1 MTLARR
7 ELLAYGALGL
17 PLAMAALPVY
27 VHAPKYYGG
36 DLGVNL
42 AAMGVILLLLRIV
55 DAVQDPW
62 LGHLSDRYAARPH
75 GRLFFVVLAVP
86 LLALGFY
93 ALFNPP
99 AGVSLTLWFAATL
112 FVVYLAFS
120 LASISYQALGAEL
133 SRDPHERTR
142 VTATREGL
150 ALVGVLI
157 AAAAPE
163 LLKRDGE
170 SGLPLFALL
179 FIPLL
184 LVASQ
189 ITVGGTPRPAAAPAP
204 ASEASVFG
212 SLRVSL
218 GNRRFRHLLAVFV
231 LGGVAASIPATL
243 VLFFVDDVLGA
254 ESMAGAFLATYFLAG
269 AAGMVFWVK
278 LAGLIGK
285 RNAWVASMLLAIVAF
300 VWAFT
305 LGRGDTTAFLVICA
319 LSGLALG
326 ADLAIP
332 PSILAD
338 VIDWGRGG
346 AGPAQEGGYFG
357 LWSLVTK
364 LNLALAA
371 GIALP
376 LLPLFGYQPG
386 ADNDATALTALAAAY
401 ALIPC
406 ALKALAAGLLLA
418 APLSPAPAGA
428 AAPHGG

>member
-1 MTLARR
+1 MTLSRR

-27 VHAPKYYGG
+27 VHAPKFYG
-36 DLGVNL
+36 DTLGVNL
-42 AAMGVILLLLRIV
+42 AAMGFILLALRIV

-75 GRLFFVVLAVP
+75 GRLFFVMLAVP

-99 AGVSLTLWFAATL
+99 PGVSLTLWFAGTL

-120 LASISYQALGAEL
+120 LANISYQALGAEL

-170 SGLPLFALL
+170 SGLPLFAAL

-184 LVASQ
+184 LVSAKV
-189 ITVGGTPRPAAAPAP
+189 TLGGTPRPAAAAA
-204 ASEASVFG
+204 ASEASPLD
-212 SLRVSL
+212 SLL
-218 GNRRFRHLLAVFV
+218 LALANRRFRHLLAVYV
-231 LGGVAASIPATL
+231 PGGVAAAIPATL

-278 LAGLIGK
+278 LAGAIGK
-285 RNAWVASMLLAIVAF
+285 KNAWVAGMLLAIAAF

-305 LGRGDTTAFLVICA
+305 LERGDTAAFLVICA

-386 ADNDATALTALAAAY
+386 ADNDAAALTALAAAY

-406 ALKALAAGLLLA
+406 VLKALAAGLLMA
-418 APLSPAPAGA
+418 APLATAPAGA
-428 AAPHGG
+428 AAPKGG

>member
-1 MTLARR
+1 MTLSRR

-27 VHAPKYYGG
+27 VHAPKFYG
-36 DLGVNL
+36 DTLGVNL
-42 AAMGVILLLLRIV
+42 AAMGLILLALRIV

-75 GRLFFVVLAVP
+75 GRLYFVMLAVP

-99 AGVSLTLWFAATL
+99 AGVDLTLWFAGTL

-120 LASISYQALGAEL
+120 LANISYQALGAEL
-133 SRDPHERTR
+133 SRDPHQRTR
-142 VTATREGL
+142 VTAAREGL

-163 LLKRDGE
+163 LLTRGGE
-170 SGLPLFALL
+170 SGLPLFSLL

-184 LVASQ
+184 LIASHV
-189 ITVGGTPRPAAAPAP
+189 TLGGTPRPAVSAP
-204 ASEASVFG
+204 SDTSVFG
-212 SLRVSL
+212 SLRVAL
-218 GNRRFRHLLAVFV
+218 ANRRFRHLLAVFV

-254 ESMAGAFLATYFLAG
+254 EDMAGAFLAVYFLAG
-269 AAGMVFWVK
+269 AAGMLFWVR
-278 LAGLIGK
+278 LAKSIGK
-285 RNAWVASMLLAIVAF
+285 KNAWFASMVLAIVAF

-305 LGRGDTTAFLVICA
+305 LGPGDTIAFLVICA

-376 LLPLFGYQPG
+376 LLPLAGYQPG
-386 ADNDATALTALAAAY
+386 GPNDAAALTALAAAY

-406 ALKALAAGLLLA
+406 VLKALAAGLLMA
-418 APLSPAPAGA
+418 APLATAPAGA
-428 AAPHGG
+428 AAPNGG

>member
-7 ELLAYGALGL
+7 DLLAYGALGL

-27 VHAPKYYGG
+27 VHAPKYYG
-36 DLGVNL
+36 DTLGVNL
-42 AAMGVILLLLRIV
+42 AAMGIILLALRIV

-75 GRLFFVVLAVP
+75 GRLFFVMLAVP

-99 AGVSLTLWFAATL
+99 AGVDLTLWFAGTL

-120 LASISYQALGAEL
+120 LANISYQALGAEL
-133 SRDPHERTR
+133 SRDPHQRTR

-170 SGLPLFALL
+170 SGLPLFSLL

-184 LVASQ
+184 LIASHV
-189 ITVGGTPRPAAAPAP
+189 TLGGTPRPVTSAP
-204 ASEASVFG
+204 SDTTVFG
-212 SLRVSL
+212 SLRL
-218 GNRRFRHLLAVFV
+218 ALANRRFRHLLAVFV

-254 ESMAGAFLATYFLAG
+254 ENMAGAFLAVYFLAG
-269 AAGMVFWVK
+269 AAGMLFWVR
-278 LAGLIGK
+278 LAKAIGK
-285 RNAWVASMLLAIVAF
+285 KNAWFASMVLAIVAF

-376 LLPLFGYQPG
+376 LLPLAGYQPG
-386 ADNDATALTALAAAY
+386 GANDATALTALAAAY

-406 ALKALAAGLLLA
+406 VLKALAAALLMA
-418 APLSPAPAGA
+418 APLAPAPAS
-428 AAPHGG
+428 APATHGG

>member
-1 MTLARR
+1 MNAIPARQ
-7 ELLAYGALGL
+7 LLAYGALGL
-17 PLAMAALPVY
+17 PLSMAALPVY
-27 VHAPKYYGG
+27 VHAPKFYG
-36 DLGVNL
+36 DTLGVNL

-75 GRLFFVVLAVP
+75 GRLFFIMLAMP
-86 LLALGFY
+86 MLALGFY

-99 AGVSLTLWFAATL
+99 AGVNLTLWFAVTL

-120 LASISYQALGAEL
+120 LANISYQALGAEL
-133 SRDPHERTR
+133 SRDPHQRTR

-150 ALVGVLI
+150 ALLGVLI
-157 AAAAPE
+157 AAVAPE
-163 LLKRDGE
+163 VLKRGGE

-184 LVASQ
+184 LIVSH
-189 ITVGGTPRPAAAPAP
+189 ITLGGTPRPALSAPAVG
-204 ASEASVFG
+204 SVFG
-212 SLRVSL
+212 SVRFSL
-218 GNRRFRHLLAVFV
+218 GNRRFRQLLAVYV
-231 LGGVAASIPATL
+231 LGGVAAAIPATL

-254 ESMAGAFLATYFLAG
+254 ENMAGAFLATYFIAG

-278 LAGLIGK
+278 LAKAIGK
-285 RNAWVASMLLAIVAF
+285 KNAWVASMALAIVAF
-300 VWAFT
+300 IWAFT
-305 LGRGDTTAFLVICA
+305 LGRGDTTAFLIICA

-338 VIDWGRGG
+338 VIDWGRSG

-386 ADNDATALTALAAAY
+386 VENSATALTALAVAY

-406 ALKALAAGLLLA
+406 ALKAVAAGLLLM
-418 APLSPAPAGA
+418 APLSAVPSRA
-428 AAPHGG
+428 AAPNGG